1 MPRELNAAVRTEKGR
16 HAAQRMRNNDQIPAV
31 IYREGK
37 IGTNLAIPRNEW
49 LKVLNSGERVIIL
62 KIEGGDRQALIKD
75 VQYDSVGD
83 ETLHVDFNELREGQ
97 KVRVAIGIVIKGVPK
112 GAVKGGILT
121 QAVHTIHVEC
131 LPTQIPDRIVI
142 DVEPLDLDQ
151 VLHVKEIK
159 LPEGVISTDSPDQLV
174 VSVHEPRAEAAAP
187 AEGAPTE
194 PEVLTAKKEEGA
206 AEGAAPAA
214 GGAKS
219 AEKKDEKNDA
229 KK

>member
-1 MPRELNAAVRTEKGR
+1 MPREMKATVRTEKGR
-16 HAAQRMRNNDQIPAV
+16 HAAQRLRINDQIPAV

-37 IGTNLAIPRNEW
+37 VGTNLAIARNEW
-49 LKVLNSGERVIIL
+49 LKVLASGERVITL

-97 KVRVAIGIVIKGVPK
+97 NVRVAVALVLKGTPK
-112 GAVKGGILT
+112 GQAKGGILM
-121 QAVHTIHVEC
+121 QPVHTIHVEC
-131 LPTQIPDRIVI
+131 LPTAIPDKIII

-151 VLHVKEIK
+151 ALHVKEIK
-159 LPEGVISTDSPDQLV
+159 LPQGVLATDPPELV
-174 VSVHEPRAEAAAP
+174 VVTVHEPRVEEAAPTA

-194 PEVLTAKKEEGA
+194 PEVLKEKKEEP

-214 GGAKS
+214 GAKA
-219 AEKKDEKNDA
+219 AEKKDEKKDA